1 MVKRRTFLKQSGLAF
16 AATTLIPSTLF
27 SCQNNRS
34 IGLQLYSLRESI
46 AQDVKGTI
54 EKVAQVGIK
63 EVETY
68 GYSPEGKFWGL
79 EIKEFKK
86 ILDDNGLITPAGHYG
101 FDPFLEVNG
110 TKDDLKYSLDVAKEL
125 NQNYIVISHIAENL
139 RTSIEDYKRLADKI
153 NVAGEICKDAGLK
166 LAYHNHAFEFTD
178 YNGQNGY
185 EIFLKNTDK
194 ELVDFEMDI
203 YWVVRAGKDP
213 VTFIKKYPGR
223 FSLWHVKDMNKE
235 NPEMNTEIGSGSI
248 DFEEIFKYRKRAGVK
263 HLIIEQ
269 ENFEMPPFQSL
280 SKSFSFLQNKLQTG

>member
-125 NQNYIVISHIAENL
+125 NQNYMVISHIAENL